1 MTQSGLG
8 AQPYRLAIA
17 AMREGF
23 DQGDKG
29 IHNYFSIQRDEVG
42 LRVTIYLCPRVYLER
57 FGAIGYDPK
66 VAWPSPVGRP
76 S

>member
-1 MTQSGLG
+1 
-8 AQPYRLAIA
+8 
-17 AMREGF
+17 MREGF